1 MPPKTIQLAPDSELS
16 ADLRDASLTGEELLF
31 DTGDIV
37 YTAAVSSASES
48 ARDIVDTPA
57 QPAKLREAQASV
69 ADLDAQSLREEFR
82 RQGNGLRTTP
92 ERMSETFELR
102 DEPAVA
108 QFLARHPQVADGALL
123 AANGLRAQFG
133 PDARLALE
141 VDTDPE
147 DDLAQPRLFALVL
160 TELGVEDA
168 LARLAAFRQQWWKET
183 TPVLT
188 EGLSVD
194 VEMH

>member
-48 ARDIVDTPA
+48 ARDFVDTPA

-69 ADLDAQSLREEFR
+69 ADLDAQPFREEFR
-82 RQGNGLRTTP
+82 RQGNGQRTTP
-92 ERMSETFELR
+92 ERMSGTFELR

-108 QFLARHPQVADGALL
+108 QFLERHPQVADGALL
-123 AANGLRAQFG
+123 AADGLRAQFG

-168 LARLAAFRQQWWKET
+168 LARLDAFRQQWWTET
-183 TPVLT
+183 TPALT
-188 EGLSVD
+188 EWLSVD

>member
-48 ARDIVDTPA
+48 ARDIIDTPA

-69 ADLDAQSLREEFR
+69 ADLDAQPFREEFR
-82 RQGNGLRTTP
+82 RQGNGLRTTR

-108 QFLARHPQVADGALL
+108 QFLERHPQVADGALL
-123 AANGLRAQFG
+123 AADGLRAKFG

-168 LARLAAFRQQWWKET
+168 LARLDAFRQQWWKET

-188 EGLSVD
+188 EWLSVD